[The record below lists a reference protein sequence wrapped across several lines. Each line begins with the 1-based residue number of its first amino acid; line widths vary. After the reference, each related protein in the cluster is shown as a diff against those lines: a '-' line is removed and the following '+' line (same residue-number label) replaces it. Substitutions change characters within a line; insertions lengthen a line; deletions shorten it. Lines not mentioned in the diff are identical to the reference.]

1 MRSFLL
7 ILILAFSITGC
18 QQINSKQSVAIN
30 DSVIVHQK
38 KLMASLETFVQA
50 LESKEM
56 SAIENGLEALQK
68 SANDGITA
76 VKAMESPNCDDQFL
90 PASIELFDYYQ
101 KAAETEYKTIG
112 YLYGIDSISY
122 EQYDSLQVLIEDFK
136 ANQKSVNDR
145 FLKAQRLFA
154 DNCDFKLVKHED

>member
-50 LESKEM
+50 LESKKCLPLKM
-56 SAIENGLEALQK
+56 VEALQK